1 VEDVASRESGVDVE
15 PAAQH
20 AGLMGE
26 SAGACLGSGETRGCA
41 NEKEDDWLRAMALP
55 EPSTELEK
63 SASDSSAPS
72 TEALAAGR
80 SELLTLHSAGPLED
94 ASSGTSSR
102 VRPSPAL
109 TGACASD
116 NAGWSATPTA
126 SATACALHRASLPIA
141 PALPPASGPV
151 EDAQPHLARAARHHL
166 CSCSRFHTLSWTPS
180 AIVSC
185 VAHSAGPSSSKL
197 GSAHSA
203 GALHVRHLRQGH
215 PTFGKNSVMQLD
227 TVCRDDGKQCKH
239 QKRQTG
245 CG

>member
-1 VEDVASRESGVDVE
+1 MEDVASRESGVDVE

-26 SAGACLGSGETRGCA
+26 SAGACPGSGETRGCA

-151 EDAQPHLARAARHHL
+151 EDAQPHLARAARAPAFTRFCGLLQPSCRVLPTAQDPHPQSSEAHIL
-166 CSCSRFHTLSWTPS
+166 PGLFTFVTCVKVTTPLAKTVSCS
-180 AIVSC
+180 
-185 VAHSAGPSSSKL
+185 
-197 GSAHSA
+197 
-203 GALHVRHLRQGH
+203 
-215 PTFGKNSVMQLD
+215 
-227 TVCRDDGKQCKH
+227 
-239 QKRQTG
+239 
-245 CG
+245 